1 MANRTVT
8 DKPEKEVRI
17 RFSGGAFAGI
27 QVVIEDSDGAPRYID
42 YTPAQASAISTAGNR
57 TGTQAYCTA
66 IIADALTRAGFV

>member
-1 MANRTVT
+1 MANRTIS

-27 QVVIEDSDGAPRYID
+27 QVLIEDSDGAPRLVD
-42 YTPAQASAISTAGNR
+42 YTPSQANAISTAGNR
-57 TGTQAYCTA
+57 SGTQAYVTA